1 MAGRAKHAFQSRGG
15 SGGTYRKAK
24 AGNAVRPEFFQRLVR
39 IGLRVTALVGV
50 VVGETVRQ
58 EEQQPVRGASL
69 SLQNLACPTD
79 AGAETRVAG
88 GLKLLEAGSP
98 DGAESL
104 TEGFDRGQV
113 DSVSPVGPERVDRD
127 AISQL
132 LECRSKGSGRPS
144 LMVVHGEAV
153 RIDVGGGSG
162 SVEQDEDAEVS
173 SQLSSFCVDVFRW
186 RRAGAQVYV

>member
-1 MAGRAKHAFQSRGG
+1 MAGRAKYAFQSRGG

-24 AGNAVRPEFFQRLVR
+24 AGNAVRAEFFQRLVR

-88 GLKLLEAGSP
+88 GLKLLEAGS
-98 DGAESL
+98 ARRRRTL
-104 TEGFDRGQV
+104 TEGLDHRQV
-113 DSVSPVGPERVDRD
+113 DSVSPVRSERVDRD
-127 AISQL
+127 AVTKLFERRGQ
-132 LECRSKGSGRPS
+132 GSGHSS
-144 LMVVHGEAV
+144 LMVVDGEAI
-153 RIDVGGGSG
+153 RIGIGGGFRSI
-162 SVEQDEDAEVS
+162 EQYEHAEVAGD
-173 SQLSSFCVDVFRW
+173 LSAFR
-186 RRAGAQVYV
+186 